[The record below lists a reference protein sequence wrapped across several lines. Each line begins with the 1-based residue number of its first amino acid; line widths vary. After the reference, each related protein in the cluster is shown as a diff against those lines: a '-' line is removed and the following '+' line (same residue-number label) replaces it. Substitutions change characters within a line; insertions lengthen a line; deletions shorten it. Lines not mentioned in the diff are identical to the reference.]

1 MMPAIAVCESP
12 PLPVPSEVATG
23 VRLGAGSAGE
33 GTVDTASGEG
43 KLRTDPAGDGFGDA
57 L

>member
-12 PLPVPSEVATG
+12 SLPMPSEVATG
-23 VRLGAGSAGE
+23 VRFGGGTAGE
-33 GTVDTASGEG
+33 GTVDTAGGEVE
-43 KLRTDPAGDGFGDA
+43 LRTAPPGDGLGDA